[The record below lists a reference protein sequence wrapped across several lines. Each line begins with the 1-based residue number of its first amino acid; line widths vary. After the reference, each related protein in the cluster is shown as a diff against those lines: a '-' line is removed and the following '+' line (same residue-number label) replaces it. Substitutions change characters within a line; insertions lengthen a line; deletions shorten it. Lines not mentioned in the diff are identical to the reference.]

1 MKRIIL
7 TLLVLLSGCST
18 LKKSDYASEV
28 NGIDKEAYCRDQEHQ
43 FIEAIKWRE
52 AGLSR
57 DKANQKML
65 EYFKSKYGSHKV
77 YSNSFFEF
85 QQLVNFVYE
94 NNDLE
99 SKRPGLVAIAVYESC
114 K

>member
-7 TLLVLLSGCST
+7 AFLIVLSGCST
-18 LKKSDYASEV
+18 LNKSDYSSEA
-28 NGIDKEAYCRDQEHQ
+28 NIIDKEVYCRDQEHQ

-52 AGLSR
+52 SGLSK
-57 DKANQKML
+57 DKASQKML
-65 EYFKSKYGSHKV
+65 EYFKSKYGNHKA

-85 QQLVNFVYE
+85 QQLVDFVYE
-94 NNDLE
+94 HNDLD